1 LTRAGNVRFKDTR
14 QLGGIRE
21 LKASPS
27 MGRLSQRRE
36 QDDRLIQFLNSS
48 EAKPG
53 VELDLTQPAL
63 LNESERHKTAAVAVE
78 FHQAEDEEVDSSYN
92 SGRSSVETAVVEDV
106 IENGVGRV
114 GDAFQLAPGEERL
127 LRDEVTFLNQES
139 TRLLARAR
147 QAENEVR
154 SLKGRLEEEGRE
166 GQRQEETISRLVKE
180 KEELKDW
187 LTRQKKIHQEDLA
200 NIRLKHEQQLLTP
213 DQNREDFQKGLIAN
227 ATDEEGVTR
236 LKEALVLQQQQLEL
250 VTREKNNLIH
260 RVEHLE
266 KKSEEQSHGGK
277 RYQMLLEEGLHLEER
292 RPFFLQESPFDGAA
306 ARQAKRVYTSIDK
319 LSVRVGAT
327 LRRYP
332 VARLFVFLYIVALQ
346 LWVLL
351 VLFSQTPE
359 NSNSAP
365 DQG

>member
-1 LTRAGNVRFKDTR
+1 VLEIIRKRVAEIHPDVVFTQDTFADKYLRKMQEEMNNNVPSSEFSLNKVNIKGADSVTLFVNTQRFKVD
-14 QLGGIRE
+14 
-21 LKASPS
+21 KV
-27 MGRLSQRRE
+27 E
-36 QDDRLIQFLNSS
+36 Q
-48 EAKPG
+48 E
-53 VELDLTQPAL
+53 
-63 LNESERHKTAAVAVE
+63 
-78 FHQAEDEEVDSSYN
+78 
-92 SGRSSVETAVVEDV
+92 
-106 IENGVGRV
+106 
-114 GDAFQLAPGEERL
+114 
-127 LRDEVTFLNQES
+127 
-139 TRLLARAR
+139 AR
-147 QAENEVR
+147 QAEKEVR
-154 SLKGRLEEEGRE
+154 SLKERLEEEERD

-187 LTRQKKIHQEDLA
+187 LARQKKIHQEDLT
-200 NIRLKHEQQLLTP
+200 NIRQKHEQELLSP
-213 DQNREDFQKGLIAN
+213 DAKREDFQSRLITN
-227 ATDEEGVTR
+227 ATDEEGVAR
-236 LKEALVLQQQQLEL
+236 LKEALVSQQQQLEM

-277 RYQMLLEEGLHLEER
+277 RYQMLLDEGLHLEER
-292 RPFFLQESPFDGAA
+292 RPLFLQESPFDGAA

-359 NSNSAP
+359 NTNSAP